1 MMNQNIILIA
11 ILFVSPMIIDSA
23 FGQVAINV
31 TDAGD
36 PCFLNYTAGVDMW
49 TNCGYDTDFI
59 GATLLPFEWVTGGIF
74 SMIIVIVLI
83 IMSYIKYRSV
93 IYPVAIGIMFLPI
106 SWFVFPDIFFSFALI
121 LAGVAIAG
129 LIVTALIL
137 RTKDY

>member
-1 MMNQNIILIA
+1 MNRNIILLG
-11 ILFVSPMIIDSA
+11 ILFITPMIFDNA
-23 FGQVAINV
+23 FGQTQVNV
-31 TDAGD
+31 TA
-36 PCFLNYTAGVDMW
+36 PTICFLNYTAGVDMW
-49 TNCGYDTDFI
+49 RNCGFEDDFI
-59 GATLLPFEWVTGGIF
+59 AASLLPFEWVTGGIF
-74 SMIIVIVLI
+74 SMIIVIIII

-106 SWFVFPDIFFSFALI
+106 SWFVFPDIFLSFALI